1 MSLLVIEFGV
11 CHLSFLT
18 WPSAC
23 SPYSLPREG
32 AVQRGAPQR
41 WRTEEAG
48 APAPALGGLPVASR
62 SLPGSLPGAAGPV
75 GRQGEG
81 GRDGAIRVP
90 VPTGLRPQHLPL
102 HAVLLGTL
110 PGCEEPRTSHV
121 PVPRLP
127 KSPPPHS
134 CCQIDPVRIL
144 ARSSG
149 PSSLWR
155 GSRAPHTYP
164 RAQVD
169 PPGLPKAKDLGGA
182 GPDGPVPGTR
192 PSPGGWRART
202 WWPHGEWPAG
212 AHPER
217 KADLP

>member
-1 MSLLVIEFGV
+1 MGAGACQNMSLLVIEFGV

-62 SLPGSLPGAAGPV
+62 SLPGAARPV

-127 KSPPPHS
+127 KSPPPFMLPNRPS
-134 CCQIDPVRIL
+134 EDPGSLFWALISVERIQ
-144 ARSSG
+144 S
-149 PSSLWR
+149 P
-155 GSRAPHTYP
+155 PHL
-164 RAQVD
+164 
-169 PPGLPKAKDLGGA
+169 PPG
-182 GPDGPVPGTR
+182 PG
-192 PSPGGWRART
+192 
-202 WWPHGEWPAG
+202 
-212 AHPER
+212 
-217 KADLP
+217 